1 MYPVAPATSTH
12 DGASS
17 VLLVVSA
24 PGRTEL
30 MRDSSHPGVQS
41 GGPFPGLG
49 RWSSVLR
56 HEVIR
61 LDRRSVPRFPS
72 DAAHPR
78 SEERRVGKEGR
89 ERGSEEEDGELTTHN
104 GVAGE
109 RGQVDTR

>member
-72 DAAHPR
+72 DAAHPAISDRRRAR
-78 SEERRVGKEGR
+78 SEEHT
-89 ERGSEEEDGELTTHN
+89 SELQS
-104 GVAGE
+104 
-109 RGQVDTR
+109 RGQLV